1 MNQPA
6 ASSDVPQ
13 GAPTLSPV
21 PGRELP
27 ALLRLAGPLAAANL
41 LQMAVYAVDVIFVAR
56 LGPGPLAASSL
67 GVSIIG
73 LLIWSLTGLVGAAAP
88 VMAAELGQRRHAVR
102 EVRRTM
108 RMGLWLAFIAGSLAM
123 LLCLFAEPFML
134 ATGQPPKLA
143 AQAAGF
149 VQLLMW
155 CIIPALI
162 ASLLRIFVS
171 AMGRATIAM
180 VITLVALAV
189 NALGNWLLVFGNAGF
204 PAWGLAGSAVASI
217 ITNLIMVAAYVAVIQ
232 TDRRFRRFHL
242 FGRWW
247 RVERSRLAELVRIG
261 GPIGLTILAEAGL
274 FSGAA
279 FLMGRIGELE
289 LAAHTVAL
297 QIAALAFQVP
307 FGVAQA
313 ATIRVG
319 LAYGARDHAA
329 IARAGWT
336 AIYVGIGFMAMTA
349 VAIWLFPRPFVSVYV
364 DADDPANAL
373 LVGLA
378 VQYLAIAAAFQLFD
392 GAQAVGAGVLRGLQD
407 TRTPMVMAISGYW
420 IVGYG
425 CAIWFGFFT
434 PLSGLGVWI
443 GLAAGLVVV
452 SAMLI
457 SRWSMRAR
465 LGLLP
470 G

>member
-1 MNQPA
+1 MSD
-6 ASSDVPQ
+6 SS
-13 GAPTLSPV
+13 LSPMPSRPV
-21 PGRELP
+21 PAHGTMRELP

-56 LGPGPLAASSL
+56 LGAGPLAAASL
-67 GVSIIG
+67 GVSIVS
-73 LLIWSLTGLVGAAAP
+73 LLTWSLSGLVGAAAP

-108 RMGLWLAFIAGSLAM
+108 RMGFWLAFIAGAAAM

-134 ATGQPPKLA
+134 ATGQPPRLA
-143 AQAAGF
+143 AEAGGF
-149 VQLLMW
+149 VHLLMW
-155 CIIPALI
+155 CIIPGLI

-180 VITLVALAV
+180 VITLIALLV

-204 PAWGLAGSAVASI
+204 PTMGLAGSAVASI
-217 ITNLIMVAAYVAVIQ
+217 ITNLVMVAAYVAVIQ

-247 RVERSRLAELVRIG
+247 RIERTRLSELFRIG

-279 FLMGRIGELE
+279 FLMGRIGEVQ

-297 QIAALAFQVP
+297 QIAAIAFQVP

-319 LAYGARDHAA
+319 LAYGARDHMA
-329 IARAGWT
+329 IARAGRT
-336 AIYVGIGFMAMTA
+336 ALFVGIGFMAMTA
-349 VAIWLFPRPFVSVYV
+349 CAIWLFPRALVSIYV
-364 DADDPANAL
+364 DTSDPANAL
-373 LVGLA
+373 LVVLA
-378 VQYLAIAAAFQLFD
+378 VQYLAVAAAFQLFD
-392 GAQAVGAGVLRGLQD
+392 GAQAVGAGALRGLQD
-407 TRTPMVMAISGYW
+407 TRTPMIMAVSGYW
-420 IVGYG
+420 VVGYG
-425 CAIWFGFFT
+425 CAIWLGFFT
-434 PLSGLGVWI
+434 PLEGLGVWI
-443 GLAAGLVVV
+443 GLAAGLVAV
-452 SAMLI
+452 SAMLL

-470 G
+470 A